1 MTDKPREPSKE
12 ALEIIAMFYELKDE
26 RDAALAE
33 VERQTE
39 ALAHSLGAIGQ
50 DVSGAYDFDDLCN
63 MLGCLVHEVEVEKVQ
78 IERDRLSAMCDK
90 LAVALSWCVSAMQ
103 PPFEWQPFVEANEA
117 LAEYRAFKGEK

>member
-33 VERQTE
+33 RDDWRDQCEETFKTMKMLEAENYTLKDKCKLYAKDINTAMAEVDFQDYARERYKQMCEKLAE
-39 ALAHSLGAIGQ
+39 ALS
-50 DVSGAYDFDDLCN
+50 C
-63 MLGCLVHEVEVEKVQ
+63 K
-78 IERDRLSAMCDK
+78 DRL
-90 LAVALSWCVSAMQ
+90 L
-103 PPFEWQPFVEANEA
+103 ETEA